1 MALVGDVLRACG
13 GADGAAAV
21 EAELVH
27 WLQQRKEP
35 LAAAEAAAALH
46 DAGRAADAVAA
57 VLPGLRSRIE
67 MVDWLGEE
75 EKAHALELLDGASQ

>member
-1 MALVGDVLRACG
+1 MGTEIKSRKAGLGRL
-13 GADGAAAV
+13 
-21 EAELVH
+21 H
-27 WLQQRKEP
+27 WLQQRKDP

-75 EKAHALELLDGASQ
+75 EKAHALELLDAVSPTE